1 MPVLLPFISGDEVWV
16 LRNGCLRTVSGWE
29 QSSTKQNFPCAAR
42 VPGGVNCKGN
52 GYGFRFEACRTVFE
66 KENSL
71 SGEARKN
78 MGVRRKRISPGV
90 F

>member
-1 MPVLLPFISGDEVWV
+1 MSGQE
-16 LRNGCLRTVSGWE
+16 C
-29 QSSTKQNFPCAAR
+29 SSTKGDFVCAVR

-90 F
+90 FYRIGNFVSIR